1 MYSEVLEISSQ
12 ASLVAIILSTK
23 GRIVF
28 MHFSNIFLSLKTMLY
43 LEQHHSVLGMVILI
57 LGDGD

>member
-12 ASLVAIILSTK
+12 ASLGAIILSTK

-28 MHFSNIFLSLKTMLY
+28 MHFSNIFLSLKTMLC

>member
-12 ASLVAIILSTK
+12 ASLRAIILSTK

-28 MHFSNIFLSLKTMLY
+28 MRFSNIFLSLKTMLY